1 MTTALDQCVEAARK
15 AGCPRDQVE
24 RYLRA
29 GIALLPKQW
38 EAAAAARQC
47 DRPDG
52 PTEVSYGGARGGG
65 KSHFGLAQVFIDDC
79 GRVPNLKFL
88 YLRKVG
94 KAAREQVQDL
104 RREVLHSVPHD
115 YLKQEGVLVRHDN
128 ESRVVLGHFQSEKD
142 IDQYLGLQYDGVL
155 IEEATQL
162 SLAKKRAIGT
172 CIRTSKPTRVWRPR
186 KYLTTNPGG
195 VGHGWYKAAFIDPW
209 RKGTQSSTRHIQATV
224 HDNPCVNSEY
234 RSELERLTGWQLRAW
249 LHGDWDIAAGQY
261 FTPFR
266 REVHGIRP
274 FEFIPLAWKTWLS
287 LDYGFAHWTACYLF
301 AETPDGVL
309 YSVGEHAARQTLPVD
324 HDRAIRAM
332 LERYRVDP
340 RRITQFVAGHDVF
353 ARDHNGNCVADAY
366 SELGWD
372 LERANVDRINGA
384 AAILKRLGRVD
395 PLDGPRI
402 EPTVW
407 ISEDCPRL
415 LDSLPLLEH
424 DPNRGED
431 VKKVDCD
438 EDGQGGDD
446 FYDAFRYGVMGSGN
460 NAAVRVI
467 ENPFADYRG

>member
-1 MTTALDQCVEAARK
+1 MTPLDQCIEAAHK

-24 RYLRA
+24 RFLSA
-29 GIALLPKQW
+29 NLALLPKQW
-38 EAAAAARQC
+38 EASAAAREC

-52 PTEVSYGGARGGG
+52 PTEISYGGARGGG
-65 KSHFGLAQVFIDDC
+65 KSHWGLSQVFVDDC
-79 GRVPNLKFL
+79 GRVPQLKFL

-104 RREVLHSVPHD
+104 RREVLHSVAHD

-162 SLAKKRAIGT
+162 SASKKQAIGT
-172 CIRTSKPTRVWRPR
+172 CVRSSKPTRTWRPR

-195 VGHGWYKAAFIDPW
+195 IGHGWYKQRFIEPW
-209 RKGTQSSTRHIQATV
+209 KRRKQTATRHVQATV
-224 HDNPCVNSEY
+224 YDNPCINPEY
-234 RSELERLTGWQLRAW
+234 RGTLEGLTGWQLRAW

-266 REVHGIRP
+266 RQVHGIKP
-274 FEFIPLAWKTWLS
+274 FEFVPLAWRTWLAM
-287 LDYGFAHWTACYLF
+287 DYGFAHWNPVYLL
-301 AETPDGVL
+301 AETPDGVV
-309 YSVGEHAARQTLPVD
+309 YFVGEHAARQQLPAD
-324 HDRAIRAM
+324 HDRGIRAM

-340 RRITQFVAGHDVF
+340 RRITNFVAGHDCF
-353 ARDHNGNCVADAY
+353 ARDHNGQCVADAY
-366 SELGWD
+366 SSLGWE
-372 LERANVDRINGA
+372 LERANIDRLSGA
-384 AAILKRLGRVD
+384 AQFLKRLGRVD

-415 LDSLPLLEH
+415 LDSLPLMEH
-424 DPNRGED
+424 DPDRGED

-438 EDGQGGDD
+438 ESGLGGDD
-446 FYDAFRYGVMGSGN
+446 FYDAGRYGLMEAGN
-460 NAAVRVI
+460 GPSAQTML
-467 ENPFADYRG
+467 NPFSGYRG